1 MSSVSPTA
9 VGGFVLGGLAV
20 VVAAILFF
28 GGGEVF
34 APKTK
39 AVAFFEGS
47 VGGLARG
54 AAVTYRGVRVGSVSS
69 VSVLVDPTELKAR
82 IPVYLRLEPDRVTLV
97 SGSTRQPMLPRLIEA
112 GLRAK
117 LVSESLV
124 TGQMLVEL
132 DLAPETPGH
141 VVGGGDPDV
150 PEIPTIQSDLQELR
164 EQLTHAP
171 IAETVAQAQRTLA
184 AIEKVAVHLDGEI
197 DSLAASAQRA
207 LDSVDR
213 TMDVASTSI
222 KHLDQSASST
232 LTEAQALAAD
242 GRQQLA
248 SRGAELSRALVS
260 ADKTLQA
267 IDGLVLAASSL
278 IAPRS
283 QPRSD
288 LEAMLR
294 DLAATASQLRDFSHT
309 IERDPSVVLRGK
321 ALP

>member
-9 VGGFVLGGLAV
+9 AGGFVLGGLAV

-82 IPVYLRLEPDRVTLV
+82 VPVYLQLEPDRVTLAG
-97 SGSTRQPMLPRLIEA
+97 GSTRQPMLPRLIEA

-132 DLAPETPGH
+132 DLAPGTPGH
-141 VVGGGDPDV
+141 FVGGGDPDV

-184 AIEKVAVHLDGEI
+184 EIEKVAAHLDGEI
-197 DSLAASAQRA
+197 DPLAASAQRA

-222 KHLDQSASST
+222 KHLDQGASST

-267 IDGLVLAASSL
+267 IDGLVLAANSL

-321 ALP
+321 GLP